1 MADISLR
8 KRVWGWMA
16 FDWAS
21 QPFYTLGLTFIFGPY
36 FASVATTYFM
46 GNGFEEQAA
55 DARAQ
60 SLWSLGQTLS
70 GLVIAFVGPVLG
82 AYADSTGR
90 RMPWIVAFSVVYVI
104 SVSAL
109 WLMVPDGS
117 GLWVALFAF
126 CIGFVVAEFALIFT
140 NAMLPSL
147 GADDEIGKISGGGAS
162 LGYVGGVVSLFLML
176 LFFAENET
184 GRTLIGLS
192 PPFGLDPEQRE
203 GTRFVGPFSAIWF
216 VIFMVPFFL
225 WVRED
230 PAQQTRPTMAE
241 ATSGPDATFG
251 SALHDLWTSIKG
263 ILHRPSLA
271 AYLASSMFYR
281 DALNALYG
289 FGGVYAVLVLDW
301 SITMIGVFGI
311 VGAITA
317 AIVTYV
323 SGLFDSRFG
332 PKPVITVCVWVLI
345 AVCTVI
351 VSMSREMIFGVPL
364 AEGSSLP
371 DIVFYICGA
380 AIGGAGGGLYAA
392 SRSMMVRHTNP
403 ERPTEAFGLFAL
415 SGKATAFL
423 APALIGLVTFITEN
437 PRLGVSPV
445 IFLFLIALI
454 LLRWVKAEGD
464 RAAWSDTSPSLQP
477 SSG

>member
-251 SALHDLWTSIKG
+251 SALHDLWISIKG

-323 SGLFDSRFG
+323 SGLFDSHFG

-351 VSMSREMIFGVPL
+351 VSMSREMIFGLPL

-371 DIVFYICGA
+371 DIVFYVCGA

>member
-90 RMPWIVAFSVVYVI
+90 RMPWIVAFSVVYLI

-241 ATSGPDATFG
+241 ATSGLDATFG